1 MNFEVLKKNVE
12 QAVRIGLSKFA
23 DFSGRSSRPEYW
35 YFMLPIIVVMFV
47 TNLVDSI
54 LLGGMP
60 ALSLI
65 VALATLV
72 PTLSAGARRLHD
84 TNRSGWW
91 LLVALIPIV
100 GALAVIYLCCQ
111 PGTEGPNDFG
121 PQPASANF
129 GDLAQA

>member
-1 MNFEVLKKNVE
+1 MNFETLKKNVE
-12 QAVRIGLSKFA
+12 QAVRIGFSKFA

-35 YFMLPIIVVMFV
+35 YFMLPIIVLMFV

-72 PTLSAGARRLHD
+72 PTLSASARRLHD

-91 LLVALIPIV
+91 LLVALVPVV
-100 GALAVIYLCCQ
+100 GAFVVIYLCCQ
-111 PGTEGPNDFG
+111 PGTEGPNNFG
-121 PQPASANF
+121 PEPSPANF
-129 GDLAQA
+129 GVLAQA

>member
-129 GDLAQA
+129 GALAQA

>member
-1 MNFEVLKKNVE
+1 MNFDALKTNIE
-12 QAVRIGLSKFA
+12 QAIRISLSRLT

-35 YFMLPIIVVMFV
+35 YLMLPIIVLMIV
-47 TNLVDSI
+47 TNILDSL

-72 PTLSAGARRLHD
+72 PSLSAGVRRLHD

-91 LLVALIPIV
+91 LLVALVPVV
-100 GALAVIYLCCQ
+100 GAFVVVYFCCQ

-121 PQPASANF
+121 PKPSSDHF
-129 GDLAQA
+129 GALAQA